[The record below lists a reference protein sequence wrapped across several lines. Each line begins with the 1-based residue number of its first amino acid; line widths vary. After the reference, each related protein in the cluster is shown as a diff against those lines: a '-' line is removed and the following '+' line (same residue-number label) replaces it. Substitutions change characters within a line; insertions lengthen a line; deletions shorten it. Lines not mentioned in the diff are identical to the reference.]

1 MSWRDA
7 GTSDAFIENSD
18 SVSRGANELLI
29 VNLGLVTA
37 VCVVFV
43 IARVRVKL
51 LVVSWVGAVELLVVV
66 GLLAVIVGGALLA
79 VGGLV

>member
-18 SVSRGANELLI
+18 SVSRGANGLLI

-43 IARVRVKL
+43 IARVRVRL

-66 GLLAVIVGGALLA
+66 GLLAVIVGDALLA